1 MYRININDDVCIVYD
16 NVCKILRGKMKKKLS
31 YQINTMYIK
40 GWVVTAKVDDDGH
53 LNVFIK
59 HEDGS
64 EVVSCDCDI
73 QIDDEE
79 WANRF
84 ATKNIEQNYID
95 NSE

>member
-1 MYRININDDVCIVYD
+1 MQDIKGENEKEI
-16 NVCKILRGKMKKKLS
+16 KLS
-31 YQINTMYIK
+31 NKYNVYK
-40 GWVVTAKVDDDGH
+40 GLLTVKVDDDGH